1 MRVQQTQYAGK
12 TCARLVILKAL
23 QDAGAK
29 GVALKELLAL
39 HSKSAMLKALTQ
51 GRQAG
56 EWFSHKMRTDETKH
70 AAHYWLKREDMEASR
85 AACAAAQKIAR
96 RQAETLRCR
105 VYRQAKRAGLVKPRP
120 VKAEKPMQAQK
131 EPKAPKPPKL
141 VKVTAAKPPKPP
153 KAAKPPKVL
162 KLAPSKPKEAVCPF
176 KDAPATNPRNV
187 KPVALPGCQVERFK
201 PTGEE
206 RFFSS
211 LAVGNYLR
219 SDSALARA
227 YAQGGAL

>member
-29 GVALKELLAL
+29 GVALKELLTM
-39 HSKSAMLKALTQ
+39 HSQAGLLKALTL

-56 EWFSHKMRTDETKH
+56 QWFSHKMPTGETKH
-70 AAHYWLKREDMEASR
+70 AARYWLTREDMEASLQATR
-85 AACAAAQKIAR
+85 ERVKEAR
-96 RQAETLRCR
+96 RLAHAKRM
-105 VYRQAKRAGLVKPRP
+105 RQARADKRAGIVKPP
-120 VKAEKPMQAQK
+120 KP
-131 EPKAPKPPKL
+131 PKAPKPPKVKAEKKPKP
-141 VKVTAAKPPKPP
+141 VKVAKV
-153 KAAKPPKVL
+153 KPPKVAKVKLPKPIVL
-162 KLAPSKPKEAVCPF
+162 KADKPKKADPF
-176 KDAPATNPRNV
+176 KVATATNPRNV
-187 KPVALPGCQVERFK
+187 KPVQLPGCQVERFK

-219 SDSALARA
+219 SESAIARA
-227 YAQGGAL
+227 YA